1 MRFDVVTIFPDWFES
16 PLRTSLLGKAISS
29 GLVGVELHD
38 LRRWGE
44 GRHRSVD
51 DAPFGGGAGMVM
63 TPGPLVAAAEEVA
76 LPGSRILLMS
86 AAGRRLTQPL
96 VEEMAAQ
103 KHLVILCGRYEGVD
117 ERVGE
122 VLDLEEISI
131 GDFVLGG
138 GEVAALALIEAVA
151 RLVTGVVGNLESLR
165 EESFASG
172 LLEYP
177 QYTRPA
183 VFRGIPVPEVLTS
196 GDHARIARWRRE
208 QALRRTFD
216 RRADLLEAA
225 ELDPEQRQKIEE
237 WNVRQGRAD

>member
-1 MRFDVVTIFPDWFES
+1 
-16 PLRTSLLGKAISS
+16 
-29 GLVGVELHD
+29 
-38 LRRWGE
+38 
-44 GRHRSVD
+44 
-51 DAPFGGGAGMVM
+51 
-63 TPGPLVAAAEEVA
+63 
-76 LPGSRILLMS
+76 
-86 AAGRRLTQPL
+86 
-96 VEEMAAQ
+96 
-103 KHLVILCGRYEGVD
+103 VILCGRYEGVD

-131 GDFVLGG
+131 GDFILGG

-183 VFRGIPVPEVLTS
+183 VFRGIPAPEVLTS

-216 RRADLLEAA
+216 RRSDLLEAA
-225 ELDPEQRQKIEE
+225 ELDAEERQKIEE
-237 WNVRQGRAD
+237 WNVRQERAD